1 MRRRSRIISSRRT
14 FGSASFRAAGK
25 LIGHPHLFVSKLKA
39 RGLLLE
45 TGVDPTRLRAP
56 RANQRRVT
64 GRDEDRGP
72 RAQRN
77 SRYAVLRFA
86 HVSGAPEYLKFL
98 LFKNY
103 YFTNNISP
111 HGTSILE
118 LATPPPLFDTTTYMR
133 THIPLPDFPN
143 LSTIRAPSST
153 RSTIQPFEVTVYHSP
168 LSNL

>member
-1 MRRRSRIISSRRT
+1 MGLPPETVSIRPGSLGSVCRGRSDGASCGMRQRSRIISSRRT

-111 HGTSILE
+111 HGTSSN
-118 LATPPPLFDTTTYMR
+118 ATTAVRYNYLHAH
-133 THIPLPDFPN
+133 THTSPR
-143 LSTIRAPSST
+143 LS
-153 RSTIQPFEVTVYHSP
+153 
-168 LSNL
+168 

>member
-1 MRRRSRIISSRRT
+1 MHSTRILGLGLPRAIRRRAAGCDDDHGLYHRAVP
-14 FGSASFRAAGK
+14 FGSAFFRAAGK

-111 HGTSILE
+111 HGTSGASN
-118 LATPPPLFDTTTYMR
+118 ATTAVRYNYLHASPR
-133 THIPLPDFPN
+133 
-143 LSTIRAPSST
+143 LS
-153 RSTIQPFEVTVYHSP
+153 
-168 LSNL
+168 